1 MTVRT
6 AIVLAILATACF
18 QVGIVLQKV
27 GADRLPRLG
36 LSIRQGSVY
45 LAFIRSP
52 IWLAGIAINTF
63 GWVLVLKAIANAP
76 VSIIQPVLGFG
87 LALLALFSAVFLKE
101 RLSRLESGGLV
112 LMVAGLVLLGV
123 SAAHQDGGGAVSLA
137 PLLAVSVVFAGG
149 IGAALPLGRSGQVP
163 LPVVLGFGAG
173 ILIGLGAL
181 YTKGLFLTL
190 DAGFPLLAWLVFLPL
205 MMAANICGLWVMQA
219 GFQHGRALIVGAVS
233 AVTTKVVAIV
243 GGMTTLGEV
252 LPDHRVFAV
261 ARVAGLVLILLGTV
275 VWRAS
280 AESRSPHDSER
291 LARTASGSRLHEGRE
306 CVGPIRMPARERRS
320 VLDDVVRRPLDPTLV
335 DRARGLVVRAQD
347 VEVAGREVLEHEI
360 DDLVGGPCRR
370 RLVASLRGHASERVP
385 RHQEVRRHA
394 TAVAVPEVVRQP
406 LGVDLHPRLRDVV
419 GGVAGRRRD
428 PLLRAGVDDH
438 GGRAPGNHRGREG
451 LRAVDDAP
459 QIHLEEPPPPFA
471 VLERATAGADGSVV
485 HQDGDVAEITL
496 HDCVQPLDVVEP
508 GDVGRDGAHR
518 GRAGGRAA
526 GDVGRG
532 TPERVPLEVSE
543 ADAETHLGKPACR
556 GQADAAGRAGH
567 HGGPSGRQRGVLVH
581 GRSSRG
587 AVRS

>member
-1 MTVRT
+1 MNVAPDAVIEQLREIRAERRPASGDGFSHRLISRRMLEVYNSTGDHLPGLRRRYAVQPRLHASASTSHASASGRATSSASIRITTSSTASPRRRPTCGPASISMAHARGGVPELDARGAHDREHHGRLVSVERDFEPISGIPRQSAIPVNVRALRPEELAGIAPPIRDSPDVAPGRLDGRLARAAGAGRMTVRT

-36 LSIRQGSVY
+36 LSVRQGSVY

-173 ILIGLGAL
+173 ILIGLAAL

-190 DAGFPLLAWLVFLPL
+190 DAGLPLLAWLVFLPL

-275 VWRAS
+275 V
-280 AESRSPHDSER
+280 
-291 LARTASGSRLHEGRE
+291 LARFGGEQVAARLG
-306 CVGPIRMPARERRS
+306 
-320 VLDDVVRRPLDPTLV
+320 
-335 DRARGLVVRAQD
+335 
-347 VEVAGREVLEHEI
+347 
-360 DDLVGGPCRR
+360 
-370 RLVASLRGHASERVP
+370 
-385 RHQEVRRHA
+385 
-394 TAVAVPEVVRQP
+394 
-406 LGVDLHPRLRDVV
+406 
-419 GGVAGRRRD
+419 
-428 PLLRAGVDDH
+428 
-438 GGRAPGNHRGREG
+438 
-451 LRAVDDAP
+451 
-459 QIHLEEPPPPFA
+459 
-471 VLERATAGADGSVV
+471 TAGEDG
-485 HQDGDVAEITL
+485 Q
-496 HDCVQPLDVVEP
+496 
-508 GDVGRDGAHR
+508 
-518 GRAGGRAA
+518 
-526 GDVGRG
+526 
-532 TPERVPLEVSE
+532 RVTTS
-543 ADAETHLGKPACR
+543 
-556 GQADAAGRAGH
+556 
-567 HGGPSGRQRGVLVH
+567 
-581 GRSSRG
+581 
-587 AVRS
+587 